1 MKEYV
6 TVTIA
11 GQRFGIPVLSVQ
23 DVLTEQP
30 LTHIPLAPPEI
41 AGALNLRGR
50 TVTAIDIRTRLGLE
64 PREEGTTCMNVVVE
78 YDGEPY
84 SLMVDTVGDVL
95 ALPDEDYEPSP
106 ITLDQTWREIA
117 DGLYRLEEGL
127 MIVFDVSRLFDEN
140 ATEAAA

>member
-1 MKEYV
+1 MKEFV

-23 DVLTEQP
+23 DVLTEQQ

-50 TVTAIDIRTRLGLE
+50 TVTAIDVRTRLGLE
-64 PREEGTTCMNVVVE
+64 PREEGVSCMNVVVE
-78 YDGEPY
+78 FDGEPY
-84 SLMVDTVGDVL
+84 SLMVDAVGDVL
-95 ALPDEDYEPSP
+95 ALPDEDYEANP
-106 ITLDQTWREIA
+106 ITLDPVWREIA

-127 MIVFDVSRLFDEN
+127 LVVFDVSRLFSE
-140 ATEAAA
+140 ATTEAA

>member
-1 MKEYV
+1 MKEFV

-23 DVLTEQP
+23 DVLTEQR

-50 TVTAIDIRTRLGLE
+50 TVTAIDVRIRLGLE
-64 PREEGTTCMNVVVE
+64 PREEGVSCMNVVVE

-84 SLMVDTVGDVL
+84 SLMVDAVGDVL
-95 ALPDEDYEPSP
+95 ALSDDEYEANP
-106 ITLDQTWREIA
+106 ITLDPVWREIA

-127 MIVFDVSRLFDEN
+127 LVVFDVSRLFNE
-140 ATEAAA
+140 ATAEAA

>member
-1 MKEYV
+1 MKEFV

-11 GQRFGIPVLSVQ
+11 GQRFGIPVLSVH
-23 DVLTEQP
+23 DVLTEQRI
-30 LTHIPLAPPEI
+30 THIPLAPSEV

-64 PREEGTTCMNVVVE
+64 PREEGVSCMNVVVE

-84 SLMVDTVGDVL
+84 SLMVDAVGDVL
-95 ALPDEDYEPSP
+95 ALSDDDYEANP
-106 ITLDQTWREIA
+106 ITLDEVWREIA

-127 MIVFDVSRLFDEN
+127 LIVLDVSRLFSEVT
-140 ATEAAA
+140 TEAA

>member
-1 MKEYV
+1 MKEFV

-23 DVLTEQP
+23 DVLTEQQ
-30 LTHIPLAPPEI
+30 LTRIPMAPPEV

-50 TVTAIDIRTRLGLE
+50 TVTAIDVRTRLGLG

-84 SLMVDTVGDVL
+84 SLMVDAVGDVL
-95 ALPDEDYEPSP
+95 ALSDDAFEQSP
-106 ITLDQTWREIA
+106 ITLDQVWREIA
-117 DGLYRLEEGL
+117 DGLYRLDEEL
-127 MIVFDVSRLFDEN
+127 LIVFDVSRLFDE
-140 ATEAAA
+140 AVTEAA

>member
-1 MKEYV
+1 MKEFV

-23 DVLTEQP
+23 DVLTEQR

-50 TVTAIDIRTRLGLE
+50 TVTAIDVRIRLGLE
-64 PREEGTTCMNVVVE
+64 PREESVSCMNVVVE
-78 YDGEPY
+78 YEGEPY

-95 ALPDEDYEPSP
+95 ALSDDDFEQSP
-106 ITLDQTWREIA
+106 ITLDPIWREIS

-127 MIVFDVSRLFDEN
+127 LIVFDVSRLFNEET
-140 ATEAAA
+140 TEAA

>member
-1 MKEYV
+1 MKEFV

-11 GQRFGIPVLSVQ
+11 GQMFGIPVLSVQ
-23 DVLTEQP
+23 DVLTEQR

-64 PREEGTTCMNVVVE
+64 PREEGATCMNVVVE

-95 ALPDEDYEPSP
+95 ALPDDDYEPNP
-106 ITLDQTWREIA
+106 ITLDQKWREIA

-140 ATEAAA
+140 AKEAA

>member
-1 MKEYV
+1 VKEFV
-6 TVTIA
+6 TVTIT

-23 DVLTEQP
+23 DVLTEQR
-30 LTHIPLAPPEI
+30 LTRIPMAPPEV

-84 SLMVDTVGDVL
+84 SLMVDAVGDVL
-95 ALPDEDYEPSP
+95 ALSDDQYEQNP
-106 ITLDQTWREIA
+106 ITLDPIWREIA
-117 DGLYRLEEGL
+117 DGLYRLDEEL
-127 MIVFDVSRLFDEN
+127 LIVFDVSRLFAES
-140 ATEAAA
+140 TIEAA

>member
-11 GQRFGIPVLSVQ
+11 DQRFGIPVLSVQ
-23 DVLTEQP
+23 DVLTEQR
-30 LTHIPLAPPEI
+30 LTRIPMAPPEV

-50 TVTAIDIRTRLGLE
+50 TVTAIDVRIRLGLQ
-64 PREEGTTCMNVVVE
+64 PREESASCMNVVVE

-84 SLMVDTVGDVL
+84 SLMVDAVGDVL
-95 ALPDEDYEPSP
+95 ALPDEDFEQNP
-106 ITLDQTWREIA
+106 ITLDPVWREIA

-127 MIVFDVSRLFDEN
+127 LIVFDVSRLFSET
-140 ATEAAA
+140 ASEAA

>member
-1 MKEYV
+1 VKEFV

-23 DVLTEQP
+23 DVLTEQR

-50 TVTAIDIRTRLGLE
+50 TVTAIDIRIRLGLE
-64 PREEGTTCMNVVVE
+64 PREKGASCMNVVVE
-78 YDGEPY
+78 YEGEPF

-95 ALPDEDYEPSP
+95 ALSDDEYEANP
-106 ITLDQTWREIA
+106 ITLDPVWREIA

-127 MIVFDVSRLFDEN
+127 LIVFDVSRLFDEA
-140 ATEAAA
+140 ATEAA

>member
-1 MKEYV
+1 MKEFV

-23 DVLTEQP
+23 DVLTEQR
-30 LTHIPLAPPEI
+30 LTRIPLAPPEV

-50 TVTAIDIRTRLGLE
+50 TVTAIDVRTRLGLG
-64 PREEGTTCMNVVVE
+64 PREDGATCMNVVVE

-95 ALPDEDYEPSP
+95 ALSDDDFEQNP
-106 ITLDQTWREIA
+106 ITLDPVWREIA
-117 DGLYRLEEGL
+117 DGLYRLEESL
-127 MIVFDVSRLFDEN
+127 LIVFDVSRLFNE
-140 ATEAAA
+140 ATTEAA